1 MVGELNGSISIFFI
15 GLDSMRILHIAR
27 RLTTMNDSRLL
38 TFRSCILGIGMLLIS
53 GCDYRQKPSGG
64 VEAQQTASRESLVRE
79 IGLPIREKPSAET
92 PPTTPEPSRNS
103 EIEPNRTKTSE
114 TLSNTP
120 AIPPNP
126 TQTAKPPQP
135 PKTDLPKTD
144 LGNVW
149 IDPSSLPVLQWEITY
164 LGNRPVGYTRRS
176 IETASPKR
184 LESIGVSNTSATTP
198 LLCLEAESRIRISR
212 KTSDAIDQTV
222 FLRTI
227 EKLDGELVGIEGN
240 IDTGINKRKFVGVVR
255 DGALNIQSTEDKV
268 TSSNSVPWDPSYR
281 GPFAIEQSLRKSPM
295 KLKEIRVVR
304 YLDPFQMAITESS
317 LEGLTEGETV
327 NFEGEFAIR
336 LEIENRS
343 TSQGRTTSSLIW
355 TDGLGIVRKSYTA
368 SLDRQTYDCD
378 PVTARLVISKEEFDA
393 TVFKDLPLL
402 GSFAKLP
409 DAGSGIFRIASEF
422 LRSDGSISS
431 KTNQNPQRVNEK
443 TWDIQVNSIT
453 SEDLED
459 QTTDSPEHDALAST
473 GLIDWKEH
481 TIERWLSSQ
490 LDATALPT
498 QESSSDI
505 SQQRRDRAGMA
516 RAWISTN
523 VARTALD
530 RNLQSATS
538 TLRNRKGDSIDHAIL
553 LTAALRGLSIPARV
567 AIGFRA
573 SPSGIR
579 PTYQLHLWTEY
590 NDSIRWIPIDSFLDT
605 DTVPIDRIKITESTM
620 PSINAYEP
628 ILTAIRLTADMEL
641 TARTRKP

>member
-1 MVGELNGSISIFFI
+1 
-15 GLDSMRILHIAR
+15 
-27 RLTTMNDSRLL
+27 MNDSRLL
-38 TFRSCILGIGMLLIS
+38 TFRSGILGIGMLLIS
-53 GCDYRQKPSGG
+53 GCDYRPKPSGG
-64 VEAQQTASRESLVRE
+64 LEATETASRESLVRE
-79 IGLPIREKPSAET
+79 IGLPIGEKPPAET
-92 PPTTPEPSRNS
+92 PPTTPEPSGNS
-103 EIEPNRTKTSE
+103 EIQPS
-114 TLSNTP
+114 
-120 AIPPNP
+120 P
-126 TQTAKPPQP
+126 TQTANPPQP

-149 IDPSSLPVLQWEITY
+149 IDTSSLPVLQWEIIY

-184 LESIGVSNTSATTP
+184 LESIGVSNTSAIIP

-212 KTSDAIDQTV
+212 KTSEAIDQTV

-240 IDTGINKRKFVGVVR
+240 IDTGIKKRKFIGVVR

-317 LEGLTEGETV
+317 LEGLNEGETV
-327 NFEGEFAIR
+327 DFEGEFANR

-343 TSQGRTTSSLIW
+343 ISRGRTTSSLIW
-355 TDGLGIVRKSYTA
+355 TDRLGIVRKSYTG

-393 TVFKDLPLL
+393 TVFKELPLL

-409 DAGSGIFRIASEF
+409 DAGQGIFRIASEF
-422 LRSDGSISS
+422 LRSNDSISS
-431 KTNQNPQRVNEK
+431 KTNQNLQRVNEK
-443 TWDIQVNSIT
+443 TWDVQVSSINS
-453 SEDLED
+453 EELED

-473 GLIDWKEH
+473 GLIDWKEP

-490 LDATALPT
+490 FDATESPT
-498 QESSSDI
+498 QNGSNAL
-505 SQQRRDRAGMA
+505 SQQRRNRAGMA
-516 RAWISTN
+516 RAWISKN
-523 VARTALD
+523 LGRTELD

-573 SPSGIR
+573 YPSGIR
-579 PTYQLHLWTEY
+579 PTYQLHLWAEY
-590 NDSIRWIPIDSFLDT
+590 HDSIRWIPIDSFLDT
-605 DTVPIDRIKITESTM
+605 DAIPMDRIKITESTM

-628 ILTAIRLTADMEL
+628 ILTAMRLTADMEL